1 MMMLSPVINQLHR
14 VAFHEAGHAAACAR
28 NNDCTKILLVT
39 AAAGVDAN
47 GMHYHGK
54 TDIRA
59 RPLYNQNQLFAH
71 LEYYIG
77 SIVAEIAFFGSF
89 YGRGAQCDLTF
100 AHLAAELIVCFLEDD
115 GSQRVEFDFKKRCE
129 LPRRLLPEIE
139 ERIGQYVMET
149 EDRLFAAYENKN
161 FKDRV
166 GELALNVYNAE
177 DKTLYGPEIYRI
189 LNERKD

>member
-1 MMMLSPVINQLHR
+1 MMMLSPVVNQLHR

-39 AAAGVDAN
+39 AAAGVGAN

-59 RPLYNQNQLFAH
+59 RPLYNKNQLFAH

-77 SIVAEIAFFGSF
+77 SIVAEVAFFESF
-89 YGRGAQCDLTF
+89 YGRGAQCDLAF
-100 AHLAAELIVCFLEDD
+100 AHLAAELIVCF
-115 GSQRVEFDFKKRCE
+115 VEAE
-129 LPRRLLPEIE
+129 
-139 ERIGQYVMET
+139 Q
-149 EDRLFAAYENKN
+149 RLFAAYEDKN

-166 GELALNVYNAE
+166 EELALNVYNAE

-189 LNERKD
+189 LKKEE

>member
-1 MMMLSPVINQLHR
+1 MMMLSPVVNQLHR

-39 AAAGVDAN
+39 AAAGVNAN

-59 RPLYNQNQLFAH
+59 RPLYNKNQLFAH

-77 SIVAEIAFFGSF
+77 SIVAEVAFFESF
-89 YGRGAQCDLTF
+89 YGRGAQCDLAF

-115 GSQRVEFDFKKRCE
+115 GLQRVEFDFKKRCE
-129 LPRRLLPEIE
+129 LPRRSTPEIRH
-139 ERIGQYVMET
+139 RIGQHVVEA
-149 EDRLFAAYENKN
+149 EQRLFAAYEDKN

-166 GELALNVYNAE
+166 EELALKVYNAE

-189 LNERKD
+189 LKKEE